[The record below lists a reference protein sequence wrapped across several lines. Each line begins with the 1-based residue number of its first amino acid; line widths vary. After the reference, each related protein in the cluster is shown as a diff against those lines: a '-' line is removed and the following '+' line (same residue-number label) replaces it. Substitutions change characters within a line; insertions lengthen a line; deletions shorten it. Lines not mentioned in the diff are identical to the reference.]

1 VLIDLDEGQAE
12 AVELDRLDARGWI
25 DLIKMDVVDTE
36 LARIQDP
43 RLLQERLARSRT
55 FVEYFGPAVLGNSRV
70 GHAVVGSQADEELL
84 DQVFRILWPQA
95 RLDTANHHQ
104 VGDAMHVAWSIR
116 NRTNGFV
123 TSDRRV
129 LGRREAI
136 EQLAHDGF
144 RVYAPVE
151 ALIRARREVNK
162 YQQWIGR
169 LLPSASP

>member
-1 VLIDLDEGQAE
+1 MLIDLDEGQAE